1 MKKLLALL
9 LALAVS
15 FSLAIPAFAANTALD
30 GIEYDG
36 YTVLSN
42 CSDDELLAFL
52 RENDI
57 AIPDGLA
64 DSQEHLLELVRY
76 FIAEIELN
84 PNIEFIYN
92 LAQLQD
98 FAYAL
103 KFAVNDFYDVDSS
116 IQPFANYGLQDST
129 VYQTPSNMTSYNCYA
144 YALGRS
150 SWCSPGELSGH
161 GDMTQTTLKNKSI
174 YELAEYVKDDLQSST
189 LNKKCVKITYT
200 RPSYS
205 SLISGQSAI
214 CIRKGDNGNGVYDY
228 HFMKL
233 FSGDTW
239 RHKPGRTAIL
249 TYDYLPSNSRVWL
262 SEGYDGSNA
271 ILGDIVYD
279 SSIYYILFKSAHSYT
294 HSYTGNNYHSGSKHY
309 YEYAD
314 ICTGCSDQKANTTTW
329 SVINCSGP
337 PCIDIMNVGITQ

>member
-30 GIEYDG
+30 DIEYDG

-161 GDMTQTTLKNKSI
+161 GDMTPTTLKNILLNPLPFSFNFSGSIIALTSNNASLKNATTPNIIYKFSVRLLMVECFKSSAV
-174 YELAEYVKDDLQSST
+174 E
-189 LNKKCVKITYT
+189 
-200 RPSYS
+200 
-205 SLISGQSAI
+205 SLITRS
-214 CIRKGDNGNGVYDY
+214 
-228 HFMKL
+228 
-233 FSGDTW
+233 
-239 RHKPGRTAIL
+239 
-249 TYDYLPSNSRVWL
+249 
-262 SEGYDGSNA
+262 
-271 ILGDIVYD
+271 
-279 SSIYYILFKSAHSYT
+279 
-294 HSYTGNNYHSGSKHY
+294 
-309 YEYAD
+309 
-314 ICTGCSDQKANTTTW
+314 
-329 SVINCSGP
+329 
-337 PCIDIMNVGITQ
+337 

>member
-294 HSYTGNNYHSGSKHY
+294 GNNYHSGSKHY

-314 ICTGCSDQKANTTTW
+314 ICTGCGDQKANTTTW

>member
-174 YELAEYVKDDLQSST
+174 YELAEYVKD
-189 LNKKCVKITYT
+189 
-200 RPSYS
+200 
-205 SLISGQSAI
+205 
-214 CIRKGDNGNGVYDY
+214 
-228 HFMKL
+228 
-233 FSGDTW
+233 
-239 RHKPGRTAIL
+239 
-249 TYDYLPSNSRVWL
+249 
-262 SEGYDGSNA
+262 E
-271 ILGDIVYD
+271 
-279 SSIYYILFKSAHSYT
+279 
-294 HSYTGNNYHSGSKHY
+294 
-309 YEYAD
+309 
-314 ICTGCSDQKANTTTW
+314 
-329 SVINCSGP
+329 
-337 PCIDIMNVGITQ
+337 

>member
-1 MKKLLALL
+1 MCLDIGVALRYGGSASKSFISAHRRYL
-9 LALAVS
+9 CAYAPFSEKVCFITYRKEHIYYEEITGFITCFGS
-15 FSLAIPAFAANTALD
+15 IFSLAIPAFAANTALD

-150 SWCSPGELSGH
+150 SWCSPVS
-161 GDMTQTTLKNKSI
+161 
-174 YELAEYVKDDLQSST
+174 LA
-189 LNKKCVKITYT
+189 
-200 RPSYS
+200 
-205 SLISGQSAI
+205 G
-214 CIRKGDNGNGVYDY
+214 
-228 HFMKL
+228 M
-233 FSGDTW
+233 
-239 RHKPGRTAIL
+239 
-249 TYDYLPSNSRVWL
+249 
-262 SEGYDGSNA
+262 
-271 ILGDIVYD
+271 
-279 SSIYYILFKSAHSYT
+279 
-294 HSYTGNNYHSGSKHY
+294 
-309 YEYAD
+309 
-314 ICTGCSDQKANTTTW
+314 
-329 SVINCSGP
+329 VI
-337 PCIDIMNVGITQ
+337 

>member
-92 LAQLQD
+92 QLAFRPMLR
-98 FAYAL
+98 
-103 KFAVNDFYDVDSS
+103 
-116 IQPFANYGLQDST
+116 QPR
-129 VYQTPSNMTSYNCYA
+129 QTPVI
-144 YALGRS
+144 
-150 SWCSPGELSGH
+150 
-161 GDMTQTTLKNKSI
+161 TT
-174 YELAEYVKDDLQSST
+174 
-189 LNKKCVKITYT
+189 
-200 RPSYS
+200 
-205 SLISGQSAI
+205 
-214 CIRKGDNGNGVYDY
+214 
-228 HFMKL
+228 
-233 FSGDTW
+233 
-239 RHKPGRTAIL
+239 
-249 TYDYLPSNSRVWL
+249 
-262 SEGYDGSNA
+262 
-271 ILGDIVYD
+271 
-279 SSIYYILFKSAHSYT
+279 
-294 HSYTGNNYHSGSKHY
+294 
-309 YEYAD
+309 
-314 ICTGCSDQKANTTTW
+314 
-329 SVINCSGP
+329 
-337 PCIDIMNVGITQ
+337 

>member
-161 GDMTQTTLKNKSI
+161 GDMTQ
-174 YELAEYVKDDLQSST
+174 
-189 LNKKCVKITYT
+189 
-200 RPSYS
+200 
-205 SLISGQSAI
+205 
-214 CIRKGDNGNGVYDY
+214 
-228 HFMKL
+228 
-233 FSGDTW
+233 
-239 RHKPGRTAIL
+239 
-249 TYDYLPSNSRVWL
+249 
-262 SEGYDGSNA
+262 
-271 ILGDIVYD
+271 
-279 SSIYYILFKSAHSYT
+279 
-294 HSYTGNNYHSGSKHY
+294 SYTGNNYHSGSKHY

-314 ICTGCSDQKANTTTW
+314 ICTGCGDQKANTTTW

>member
-98 FAYAL
+98 FACAL

-144 YALGRS
+144 YA
-150 SWCSPGELSGH
+150 
-161 GDMTQTTLKNKSI
+161 
-174 YELAEYVKDDLQSST
+174 
-189 LNKKCVKITYT
+189 
-200 RPSYS
+200 
-205 SLISGQSAI
+205 
-214 CIRKGDNGNGVYDY
+214 
-228 HFMKL
+228 
-233 FSGDTW
+233 
-239 RHKPGRTAIL
+239 
-249 TYDYLPSNSRVWL
+249 
-262 SEGYDGSNA
+262 
-271 ILGDIVYD
+271 
-279 SSIYYILFKSAHSYT
+279 
-294 HSYTGNNYHSGSKHY
+294 
-309 YEYAD
+309 
-314 ICTGCSDQKANTTTW
+314 
-329 SVINCSGP
+329 
-337 PCIDIMNVGITQ
+337 